1 MAKYNF
7 PQSKK
12 AGLPPGT
19 FIHVGK
25 KRVEQANI
33 SIFSYNST
41 SLKEASSSNPDEI
54 LNQVDP
60 SAISWINVSGL
71 SQTDIIQKIGEHFGL
86 HPLIIEDILDTNH
99 RPKIE
104 DHGSYLFTAIKML
117 YPDENSSKIIY
128 EQVSI
133 ILGEHFVLTFQEG
146 GRDVFDPVRER
157 IRTAKGK
164 IRTLGPDYLVYTL
177 IDAVVDHYYVVLEK
191 IGDHIESTEEQ
202 LVINP
207 TNEIMKD
214 IHGLKNELLFLR
226 RSLWPLRDIVAFLER
241 GDSDLIADS
250 TAIYFRD
257 VYDHTIQVFD
267 TCELFRDIISG
278 LLDTYLSS
286 LSNRL
291 NEVMKVLT
299 VFSTIFIPLTFIVG
313 IYGMNFEFMPE
324 LKWPWSYPALW
335 VFMISVVVIMIRY
348 FRKRRWI

>member
-19 FIHVGK
+19 FIHVGEK
-25 KRVEQANI
+25 KVEQTDI
-33 SIFSYNST
+33 QLFSYNVS
-41 SLKEASSSNPDEI
+41 SLREVSSPSAEEI
-54 LNQVDP
+54 LNWVDP
-60 SAISWINVSGL
+60 STICWINVSGL
-71 SQTDIIQKIGEHFGL
+71 FQTDIIQKIGEHFGL

-104 DHGSYLFTAIKML
+104 DHGNYLFTSIKML
-117 YPDENSSKIIY
+117 YPDKDSSRIIY
-128 EQVSI
+128 EQVSL

-164 IRTLGPDYLVYTL
+164 TRAMGADYLAYTL
-177 IDAVVDHYYVVLEK
+177 MDAIVDHYYVVLEQ
-191 IGDHIESTEEQ
+191 IGEHIESTEEQ

-214 IHGLKNELLFLR
+214 IHSLKNELLFLR
-226 RSLWPLRDIVAFLER
+226 RTIWPLRDVIGFLER
-241 GDSDLIADS
+241 GDTDLIAQG
-250 TAIYFRD
+250 TTIYFRD

-278 LLDTYLSS
+278 MRDTYLSS

-324 LKWPWSYPALW
+324 LKWYWSYPALW
-335 VFMISVVVIMIRY
+335 VFMISVVIIMVRY

>member
-1 MAKYNF
+1 MAKYYF

-25 KRVEQANI
+25 KRVEGATI
-33 SIFSYNST
+33 SLFSYNST

-71 SQTDIIQKIGEHFGL
+71 SQTDIIQKIGERFGL

-104 DHGSYLFTAIKML
+104 DHGGYLFTSIKML
-117 YPDENSSKIIY
+117 YPDEDGGRIIY
-128 EQVSI
+128 EQVSF

-164 IRTLGPDYLVYTL
+164 TRAMGPDYLVYTL

-191 IGDHIESTEEQ
+191 LGEHIESTEEQ

-226 RSLWPLRDIVAFLER
+226 RTIWPLRDVIGFLER
-241 GDSDLIADS
+241 GDTDLIAPG
-250 TAIYFRD
+250 TTIYFRD
-257 VYDHTIQVFD
+257 VYDHTIQVYD
-267 TCELFRDIISG
+267 TCELYRDIISG
-278 LLDTYLSS
+278 MLDTYLSS

-324 LKWPWSYPALW
+324 LKWHWSYPALW
-335 VFMISVVVIMIRY
+335 VFMISVVAIMIRY